1 MRVNRRIRAQSGSA
15 AMEFRNV
22 WEQVGSMEGKTF
34 STECGDSF
42 TYRYRKT
49 YIVVSG
55 GKQSIPRTN
64 FEKVWRFR
72 RQNNSRAFVPVQ
84 GVKFIGAIL
93 SDPRLTGSL

>member
-1 MRVNRRIRAQSGSA
+1 MLASIRSDSA
-15 AMEFRNV
+15 VMEFWNI
-22 WEQVGSMEGKTF
+22 WEQVGSMEGKAF

-72 RQNNSRAFVPVQ
+72 RQNDARAVVPVQ
-84 GVKFIGAIL
+84 GVKFIEAIL
-93 SDPRLTGSL
+93 SDPGLRGPS